1 MFGKG
6 VFVLFIAEVFVKAV
20 YSYGDFA
27 AFFQCDTHIFKVRKT
42 AEKSKRKD
50 IERKIKREKRKAR
63 ERKM

>member
-1 MFGKG
+1 M
-6 VFVLFIAEVFVKAV
+6 LFIAEVFVKAV
-20 YSYGDFA
+20 YSYGEFA